1 MDTQEFRKSR
11 LSELAKKMGGNTA
24 LAKRLGYTNGSHIGN
39 LLNGYRPITE
49 KFIDKTESQLRI
61 PGWFSEEVVD
71 VQGFN
76 PAQPGVVVPLLA
88 TVASMGNGEQVDTHD
103 AIVGSLTLSPN
114 WINENIRPITD
125 HSNLRFIHAHGDS
138 MEPTFKSG
146 DILLVD
152 SGINTADVD
161 GIYVL
166 EAQQRLFIKR
176 VSQNLSGQYII
187 TSDNPKVKTVDV
199 LDGHTEVAI
208 LGRVL
213 WAWEGKRL

>member
-76 PAQPGVVVPLLA
+76 PAQPGVVVPLLT

-103 AIVGSLTLSPN
+103 AIVGTLTLSPN
-114 WINENIRPITD
+114 WINENIRPVTE
-125 HSNLRFIHAHGDS
+125 HFNLRFIHASGDS

-146 DILLVD
+146 DVILVD
-152 SGINTADVD
+152 SGIHTVDFD

-166 EAQQRLFIKR
+166 EAQQKLFIKR
-176 VSQNLSGQYII
+176 VSQNLSGQYTI

-199 LDGHTEVAI
+199 LDGHTEVVI